1 MNRSLPIRRAD
12 SPIRVL
18 GRRRRLVFALA
29 TLTAAGAAGAVVL
42 QSPASAV
49 VDGEPTAIAQAPWQ
63 VSLQDGSGHFCG
75 GSVID
80 ASTIVTAA
88 HCVEG
93 STGAGLFVRAGVTD
107 RTDSTGQD
115 RDVARV
121 IVHPG
126 GFDAAADVALLVLA
140 RPLSL
145 GASVQTIG
153 LASAADVAGA
163 SSAVVSG
170 WGARAEDDADGS
182 TTLLSAEVPILDD
195 ATCQAALGGDGGI
208 VAANE
213 LCAEGLGAGSC
224 YGDRGGPLTVVGVD
238 GTVKLAG
245 VVSWGIECAVSPG
258 VFAEVPTF
266 AGWIVDGAAAGV
278 GDTPHPDGEMSPDEV
293 ATDVGWDD
301 GWDDSSDD
309 SSDDEA
315 GDAWDDQ
322 GDLGVGGAAGDGA
335 DAGCLDDVGVDGDQG
350 GIPTDADEDGW
361 LDDAAIEDV
370 WDDGTEWETDW
381 DADWDDGS
389 DGDTSGDD
397 DTADDDADWD
407 DTDWD
412 DTDWD
417 DTDWDETGWDDED
430 GWIG

>member
-1 MNRSLPIRRAD
+1 MNRSLPARHPARHPARRAAG
-12 SPIRVL
+12 PIRVL

-42 QSPASAV
+42 PSPASAV
-49 VDGEPTAIAQAPWQ
+49 VDGQPTAIAQAPWQ

-75 GSVID
+75 GTVID
-80 ASTIVTAA
+80 VSTIVTAA

-93 STGAGLFVRAGVTD
+93 STAADLFVRAGVTD

-145 GASVQTIG
+145 GTSVQAIG

-224 YGDRGGPLTVVGVD
+224 YGDSGGPLTVVGVD

-278 GDTPHPDGEMSPDEV
+278 DGTPHPDGEMSPDEV
-293 ATDVGWDD
+293 ATDVGTGDGWDD
-301 GWDDSSDD
+301 GWDD
-309 SSDDEA
+309 EA
-315 GDAWDDQ
+315 GDGWDDQ
-322 GDLGVGGAAGDGA
+322 GVGRRRR
-335 DAGCLDDVGVDGDQG
+335 
-350 GIPTDADEDGW
+350 
-361 LDDAAIEDV
+361 
-370 WDDGTEWETDW
+370 
-381 DADWDDGS
+381 
-389 DGDTSGDD
+389 
-397 DTADDDADWD
+397 
-407 DTDWD
+407 
-412 DTDWD
+412 
-417 DTDWDETGWDDED
+417 
-430 GWIG
+430 